1 MSSCRLWKIE
11 FTFDVKDGE
20 SDYYGKCPVLYSKT
34 KSLGGFVFPCP
45 ILISFHFRFPFFII
59 KHSLLVLFALS
70 IAFHTV
76 LLSICLVPKFCGVV
90 FCYCKY
96 LLAGT
101 FLFRA
106 LSLRVQSIA
115 HFTNFHSLADGI
127 HLLWWKSI
135 LQVLPNRKDLL
146 GPYMYSTL
154 FPTEMIWKGLL
165 LMNAGKYSNLANT
178 KGLYISFYFLFA
190 NEVRDLKSVDVT
202 LWIEAFISMSSLCD
216 IHPSP
221 SIHFV
226 IDLSSFSSVE
236 PRSLSGLRPW

>member
-1 MSSCRLWKIE
+1 MHNSIYSYRLGLSSFYNSCSWSAMSSCRLWKIE
-11 FTFDVKDGE
+11 YTFDVKDGE
-20 SDYYGKCPVLYSKT
+20 SDYYGKCPVYSKT

-154 FPTEMIWKGLL
+154 FPTEMIWQGLL

-190 NEVRDLKSVDVT
+190 NEVRDL
-202 LWIEAFISMSSLCD
+202 
-216 IHPSP
+216 
-221 SIHFV
+221 
-226 IDLSSFSSVE
+226 
-236 PRSLSGLRPW
+236 